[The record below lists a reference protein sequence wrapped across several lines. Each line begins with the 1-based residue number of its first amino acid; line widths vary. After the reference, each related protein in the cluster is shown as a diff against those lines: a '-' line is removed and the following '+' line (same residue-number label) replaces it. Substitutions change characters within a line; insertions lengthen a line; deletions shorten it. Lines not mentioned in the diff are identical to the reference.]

1 MGIERLHLVDGTYE
15 LFRAHYSKRPDHRA
29 ADGSDA
35 KATVGFTS
43 SMLRLLADPNE
54 RVTHIGVAFDNPI
67 ESFRN
72 ELFDGYK
79 TGEGIDPALYAQFDR
94 VEAAA
99 RALGL
104 TVWSMNRYE
113 ADDALATAA
122 RRWRDEVGQVR
133 ILTPDKDLGQ
143 CVRGQRVVQVDLV
156 RQRVLDEAGVQE
168 RSGVPPALVPDL
180 LALVGD
186 DADGIPGLAGF
197 GARTAAALL
206 TCFPG
211 LDAIPDDPALWQAP
225 QSASLRGA
233 PRLAAV
239 LREQRAE
246 ALLYKRLAT
255 LDEHVPLPETLA
267 DLEWR
272 GVPRDAFLRLC
283 LELDSDAL
291 RTRPTR
297 WA

>member
-15 LFRAHYSKRPDHRA
+15 LFRAHYSKRPEQRDV
-29 ADGSDA
+29 DGADA
-35 KATVGFTS
+35 KATLGFVS
-43 SMLRLLADPNE
+43 SMLRLLADPTE

-79 TGEGIDPALYAQFDR
+79 TGEGIEPALYAQFDK

-104 TVWSMNRYE
+104 TVWVMDRHE

-133 ILTPDKDLGQ
+133 ILSPDKDLGQ
-143 CVRGQRVVQVDLV
+143 CVRGARVVQVDQV
-156 RQRVLDEAGVQE
+156 RQRELDEAGVQA
-168 RSGVPPALVPDL
+168 RSGVPPQRVPDL

-206 TCFPG
+206 THYPS
-211 LDAIPDDPALWQAP
+211 LEAIPDDEAQWAVQV
-225 QSASLRGA
+225 RGA

-239 LREQRAE
+239 LREQRAA

-255 LDEHVPLPETLA
+255 LAEDVPLPESLA

-272 GVPRDAFLRLC
+272 GVPRAAFLELCARLGS
-283 LELDSDAL
+283 EGL
-291 RTRPTR
+291 RSRPTR

>member
-15 LFRAHYSKRPDHRA
+15 LFRAHYSKRPEHRD
-29 ADGSDA
+29 ADGADA
-35 KATVGFTS
+35 RATLGFVS
-43 SMLRLLADPNE
+43 SMLRLLADPTE

-79 TGEGIDPALYAQFDR
+79 TGEGIEPALYAQFDK

-104 TVWSMNRYE
+104 TVWVMDRHE

-133 ILTPDKDLGQ
+133 ILSPDKDLGQ
-143 CVRGQRVVQVDLV
+143 CVRGARVVQVDQV
-156 RQRVLDEAGVQE
+156 RQRELDEAGVQA
-168 RSGVPPALVPDL
+168 RSGVPPQRVPDL

-206 TCFPG
+206 THYPS
-211 LDAIPDDPALWQAP
+211 LEAIPDDEAQWAVQV
-225 QSASLRGA
+225 RGA

-239 LREQRAE
+239 LREQRAA

-255 LDEHVPLPETLA
+255 LAEDVPLPESLA
-267 DLEWR
+267 DLER
-272 GVPRDAFLRLC
+272 RAVPRAAFLELCARLGS
-283 LELDSDAL
+283 EGL
-291 RTRPTR
+291 RSRPTR